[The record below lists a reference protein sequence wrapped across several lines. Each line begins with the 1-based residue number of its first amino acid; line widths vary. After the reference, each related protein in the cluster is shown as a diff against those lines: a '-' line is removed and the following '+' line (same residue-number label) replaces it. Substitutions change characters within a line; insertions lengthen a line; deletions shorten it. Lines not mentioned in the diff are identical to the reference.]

1 MAASSNGFADTWRKA
16 NDTFLAPFVTLP
28 NLGLAATNATIGVA
42 ARLTEQATQATN
54 GLLGTPGEF
63 AGQVSQ
69 RLADRCFKS
78 ASESMDFAR
87 KAIANATG
95 QPTDTGSNQLLSA
108 TLIDKTTATAALP
121 LFVAVESA
129 RAAAQD
135 VPAVKDGIYSTWL
148 ALSEFLDTR
157 SSHGVLKGDLRADTD
172 SKIRFGFYYMG
183 SEGPIGA
190 VARDFHGIV
199 GGVLALGLGDFEWL
213 AKAAKDYWVSM
224 EYVYDKWLADETQP
238 LSDFPIGPILSD
250 DARAIIRR
258 FPRPFIKALDSGD
271 PKLILKAIVNDS
283 GEIFTMLRLYPSTA
297 FRVLYDVMV
306 FIFYAW
312 LQVSDALD
320 YALCELAIVDS
331 HLTDEEKDESME
343 RLRKTAGNATVE
355 FEYYVPLLVPLDG
368 TPADQVKRTSV
379 GGELIDHHTIAQ
391 SVFLSSAINRAQAIT
406 GEIIQLRAFLWL
418 YRDEALARE
427 KSKQETARKFGQ
439 PAAERIEAQPL
450 YALSDQQVAEYMK
463 PGGGQPAGPRSPQEV
478 KWILYQ
484 CLRLR
489 GLLYVADKVFENEPF
504 VSCREQPFCAD
515 YNPADVTQHAAPA

>member
-1 MAASSNGFADTWRKA
+1 MATSTSGFADTWRKA

-28 NLGLAATNATIGVA
+28 NLGLAATNASLGVA
-42 ARLTEQATQATN
+42 ARLTEQAAQATG

-63 AGQVSQ
+63 AEQVSQ
-69 RLADRCFKS
+69 RLANRCFKS
-78 ASESMDFAR
+78 ANDSMDTIR

-95 QPTDTGSNQLLSA
+95 QPSDTGSNQLLSS

-121 LFVAVESA
+121 LFVAVDAA
-129 RAAAQD
+129 RTASED
-135 VPAVKDGIYSTWL
+135 VPAVKQGIYDTWL
-148 ALSEFLDTR
+148 ALSKFLDTR
-157 SSHGVLKGDLRADTD
+157 SSHGVLTGDLRADTD
-172 SKIRFGFYYMG
+172 SQIRFGFYYMG

-199 GGVLALGLGDFEWL
+199 GGVVALGLGDFEWM

-250 DARAIIRR
+250 DARKIISR
-258 FPRPFIKALDSGD
+258 FPRPFIAALDTGD
-271 PKLILKAIVNDS
+271 PKRILESIFNDA
-283 GEIFTMLRLYPSTA
+283 GEIFTMLRIYPSTA
-297 FRVLYDVMV
+297 FRVIYDVVV

-331 HLTDEEKDESME
+331 DLSDEDKDESME

-379 GGELIDHHTIAQ
+379 GGQLIDHHTIAQ

-418 YRDEALARE
+418 FRDEKLARG
-427 KSKQETARKFGQ
+427 KSYQETARKFGEE
-439 PAAERIEAQPL
+439 AARRIEAEPL
-450 YALSDQQVAEYMK
+450 YALSGQQVLDYMK
-463 PGGGQPAGPRSPQEV
+463 PAGDQADGPRTSEEV
-478 KWILYQ
+478 KRILYE

-504 VSCREQPFCAD
+504 VVNREQPFSAD
-515 YNPADVTQHAAPA
+515 YNAA